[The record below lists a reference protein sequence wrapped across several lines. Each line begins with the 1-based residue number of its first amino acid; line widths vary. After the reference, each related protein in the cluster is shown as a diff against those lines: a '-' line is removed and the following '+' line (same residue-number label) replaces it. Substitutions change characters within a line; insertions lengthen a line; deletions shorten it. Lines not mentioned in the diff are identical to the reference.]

1 MAESKI
7 IEAMK
12 KAIEQELRTTA
23 NEAIEKAKRRMEN
36 QLEYEKAII
45 IGKVLNCL
53 DIRMREER
61 FGQGVEITVVFKD
74 ERGVDNG

>member
-36 QLEYEKAII
+36 QLEYEEAII

>member
-12 KAIEQELRTTA
+12 KTIEQELRTTA

-53 DIRMREER
+53 DIRMREESL
-61 FGQGVEITVVFKD
+61 GQGVEITVVFKD
-74 ERGVDNG
+74 ERGADNG